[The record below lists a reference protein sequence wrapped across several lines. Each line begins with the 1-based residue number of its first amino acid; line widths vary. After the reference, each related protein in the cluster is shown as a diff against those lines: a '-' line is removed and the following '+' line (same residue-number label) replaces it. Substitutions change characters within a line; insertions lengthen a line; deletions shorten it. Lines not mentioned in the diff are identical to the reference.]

1 MGDDVS
7 RGRERSERE
16 DVRRDVGDGKLCCF
30 LRKSEGRFFQW
41 NLEEVE
47 RVEWVFGW
55 VEWGWVGCEGGGE
68 REEHRERERGKQ
80 AVTKRGEGGQGGGGR
95 YIVCA
100 S

>member
-55 VEWGWVGCEGGGE
+55 VEWGWVGCEGGE
-68 REEHRERERGKQ
+68 RGRSTERERGKQ
-80 AVTKRGEGGQGGGGR
+80 AVTKRGEGGQGGGEGTSS
-95 YIVCA
+95 VLLN
-100 S
+100 